1 MISCRR
7 DEDVSTVRAAPE
19 LLLLPPSPLEWLPED
34 HLAYFIVDVV
44 SQLDLRKIVEPYE
57 REERGYPPH
66 HPQMMLGLLPYGYC
80 VGRVVSL
87 RLCESE
93 VRGG

>member
-66 HPQMMLGLLPYGYC
+66 QAQSTRRFSTVDGPP
-80 VGRVVSL
+80 RA
-87 RLCESE
+87 
-93 VRGG
+93 RGTT